1 LFDNNNVEEAM
12 EVYWRG
18 EKYMSHDL
26 AEFQARYQEIKDK

>member
-12 EVYWRG
+12 KVYWRG
-18 EKYMSHDL
+18 EKYMKDDL